1 MQRNAN
7 LAAQSAC
14 RSECRWARQCGFK
27 KPSKQASSPKA
38 CTTST
43 AMTTAT
49 LKVAAPCQRRTLQ
62 RPGRN
67 QGWSSSCAA
76 ISGRGGEAEGLAV
89 KVLLMVLFRRFT
101 FACFTFAGKV
111 LYAPWKKGSHAP
123 YHKDDPSLQHEE
135 QDEKK
140 KLRCIICM
148 ASHAER
154 STLIRP
160 TCTTI
165 CKTCDVPLHVGYCY
179 EKYHDTN
186 TCWFV
191 DIDAK
196 AIYRPH
202 ENCKPNSNKKTKRP
216 SVGPPSAESFCGS
229 SCTTRY

>member
-1 MQRNAN
+1 
-7 LAAQSAC
+7 
-14 RSECRWARQCGFK
+14 
-27 KPSKQASSPKA
+27 
-38 CTTST
+38 
-43 AMTTAT
+43 MTTAT

-76 ISGRGGEAEGLAV
+76 ISGRGGEAECLAV
-89 KVLLMVLFRRFT
+89 KVLLMILFRRFT
-101 FACFTFAGKV
+101 VACFTFAGKV

-123 YHKDDPSLQHEE
+123 YHKDDPSLQHGEH
-135 QDEKK
+135 DEKR
-140 KLRCIICM
+140 KLRCVICM

-196 AIYRPH
+196 AIYCPH
-202 ENCKPNSNKKTKRP
+202 ENCKLNLNKK
-216 SVGPPSAESFCGS
+216 
-229 SCTTRY
+229 